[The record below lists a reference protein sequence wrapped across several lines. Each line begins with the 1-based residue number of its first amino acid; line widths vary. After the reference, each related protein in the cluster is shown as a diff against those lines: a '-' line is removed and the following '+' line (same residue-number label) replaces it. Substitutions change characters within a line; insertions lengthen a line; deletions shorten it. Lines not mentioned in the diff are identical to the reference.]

1 MSTEHF
7 LVEGRRYVT
16 LEVVAR
22 CYRVRVEWVRE
33 VVGMGLLGPGVQRH
47 GVTAIAAEQ
56 LDRAAKIVQL
66 HFHHGI
72 ELPGV
77 MVLLRTMA

>member
-1 MSTEHF
+1 VSTEHF

-22 CYRVRVEWVRE
+22 CYRVRVEWVQE

-47 GVTAIAAEQ
+47 GVTAISAEQ
-56 LDRAAKIVQL
+56 LDLAAKIVQM

-72 ELPGV
+72 ELLGIR
-77 MVLLRTMA
+77 VLLRTRA

>member
-1 MSTEHF
+1 MSTEYF

-33 VVGMGLLGPGVQRH
+33 VVGIGLLGPDVQRH

-56 LDRAAKIVQL
+56 LDLAAKIIQM
-66 HFHHGI
+66 HFYHGI
-72 ELPGV
+72 DLPGIS
-77 MVLLRTMA
+77 VLLRTRA